1 MNEARLAIFFV
12 LSLLATLSR
21 CSPTRWN
28 LVADDAGRLHMV
40 DISPSSESFHLD
52 HYEPLF
58 DPETDV
64 IFRLFTR
71 SNPDEPQI
79 IHWDNPGS
87 LASSNFN
94 PAHPT
99 RFTIHGW
106 VSGEEANL
114 HGLIRENLL
123 ALGEFNVINVDWGA
137 GAQTINYIQARNR
150 VGPVGEMVSRFIDL
164 LVTEGGA
171 LACGASLDD
180 ISVTGSSL
188 GTHCAGNAG
197 KFQQGRINTIIG
209 MDPAGPLFS
218 LGQPDIMDRSDGHY
232 VEAIYTNS
240 GLLGF
245 DLPLGHVNFYPNGGR
260 SQPGCGIDITGNCA
274 HTRAH
279 QYFAESIGSPLGFVG
294 RRCASH
300 EEILAGVCTESGPSV
315 LMGGEPSN
323 YGKGVS
329 GYYHLTT
336 NAQSPFAMG

>member
-1 MNEARLAIFFV
+1 MTSKQFGLY
-12 LSLLATLSR
+12 LSLLLVGPVVCYPAQ
-21 CSPTRWN
+21 WN
-28 LVADDAGRLHMV
+28 LVPDDFGKLHLV
-40 DISPSSESFHLD
+40 ATDPDPLQLD
-52 HYEPLF
+52 NEPAF

-71 SNPDEPQI
+71 SNPQAAQIVQWNDPQ
-79 IHWDNPGS
+79 S
-87 LASSNFN
+87 LRDSYFNSN
-94 PAHPT
+94 HPT

-106 VSGEEANL
+106 VSGEDANL

-123 ALGEFNVINVDWGA
+123 AMGDFNVINVDWGA

-150 VGPVGEMVSRFIDL
+150 VGAVGEMVSRFIDM
-164 LVTEGGA
+164 LVETTGA
-171 LACGASLDD
+171 THDS

-188 GTHCAGNAG
+188 GAHCAGNAG
-197 KFQQGRINTIIG
+197 KFQNGRINTIIG

-218 LGQPDIMDRSDGHY
+218 LGQPDILSETDGQY

-245 DLPLGHVNFYPNGGR
+245 DLPLGHANFYPNGGR
-260 SQPGCGIDITGNCA
+260 TQPGCGIDITGNCA

-294 RRCASH
+294 VRCASH
-300 EEILAGVCTESGPSV
+300 QEILEGLCTESGPTA

-323 YGKGVS
+323 YGRGVS
-329 GYYHLTT
+329 GYYHLLT
-336 NAQSPFAMG
+336 NEQSPFARG

>member
-1 MNEARLAIFFV
+1 MTEARLAIFFV
-12 LSLLATLSR
+12 FSLATLSR

-28 LVADDAGRLHMV
+28 LVADDAGSLHMV
-40 DISPSSESFHLD
+40 DITPSSESFHLY

-71 SNPDEPQI
+71 SNLDEPQI
-79 IHWDNPGS
+79 IHWNNPGS

-171 LACGASLDD
+171 SLDD

-188 GTHCAGNAG
+188 GAHCAGNAG

-218 LGQPDIMDRSDGHY
+218 LGQPDIMDQSDGHY

-245 DLPLGHVNFYPNGGR
+245 DLPLGHANFYPNGGR

>member
-1 MNEARLAIFFV
+1 MIRARLSNC
-12 LSLLATLSR
+12 LPLLFLVTIAS
-21 CSPTRWN
+21 CNPPRWN
-28 LVADDAGRLHMV
+28 LVPDDAGNLHMIDVSPV
-40 DISPSSESFHLD
+40 DQPHDLD
-52 HYEPLF
+52 VVEPLF

-71 SNPDEPQI
+71 SNPQSPQI
-79 IHWDNPGS
+79 IQWDNPES
-87 LASSNFN
+87 LLNSNFN

-106 VSGEEANL
+106 VSGEDANM

-123 ALGEFNVINVDWGA
+123 ALDEFNVINVDWGA
-137 GAQTINYIQARNR
+137 GAQTINYVQARNR
-150 VGPVGEMVSRFIDL
+150 VGPVGEIVSRFIDMM
-164 LVTEGGA
+164 VETS
-171 LACGASLDD
+171 GASLESV
-180 ISVTGSSL
+180 SVTGSSL
-188 GTHCAGNAG
+188 GAHCAGNAG
-197 KFQQGRINTIIG
+197 KFQHGRINTIIG

-218 LGQPDIMDRSDGHY
+218 LGQPDIIHESDGQY

-245 DLPLGHVNFYPNGGR
+245 DLPLGHANFYPNGGR
-260 SQPGCGIDITGNCA
+260 TQPGCGIDITGNCA

-294 RRCASH
+294 QRCASH
-300 EEILAGVCTESGPSV
+300 EEILAGVCTESGPNA
-315 LMGGEPSN
+315 LLGGEPSN

-329 GYYHLTT
+329 GFYHLTT

>member
-1 MNEARLAIFFV
+1 MNESRPTVVVLL
-12 LSLLATLSR
+12 LSLLVSLSR
-21 CSPTRWN
+21 GSPARWN
-28 LVADDAGRLHMV
+28 LVSDDAGNIHMV
-40 DISPSSESFHLD
+40 DISSGTGLAYFDEF
-52 HYEPLF
+52 EPLF

-71 SNPDEPQI
+71 FNPDNPQI
-79 IHWDNPGS
+79 IQWDDPES
-87 LASSNFN
+87 LIDSNFN

-106 VSGEEANL
+106 VSGEDANL

-123 ALGEFNVINVDWGA
+123 ALGEFNVVNVDWGA

-150 VGPVGEMVSRFIDL
+150 VGAVGEMVSRFIDM
-164 LVTEGGA
+164 LVAVG
-171 LACGASLDD
+171 GASLDD

-188 GTHCAGNAG
+188 GAHCAGNAG

-218 LGQPDIMDRSDGHY
+218 LGQPDIMHHSDGQY

-245 DLPLGHVNFYPNGGR
+245 DLPLGHANFYPNGGR

-300 EEILAGVCTESGPSV
+300 EEILAGVCTESGPQA

-329 GYYHLTT
+329 GFYHLTT
-336 NAQSPFAMG
+336 NGQSPFAMG